1 MLDGNTIS
9 INEARPRLT
18 EVVEAAER
26 GPITITK
33 NGRPVAMVVSAEEWE
48 ELRATLEVLG
58 NPAMQRDLSDYE
70 QARQAGTLITHAHD
84 EVIGEARQRG

>member
-1 MLDGNTIS
+1 MLDGSTIT

-33 NGRPVAMVVSAEEWE
+33 NGKPVALVVSAEEWE
-48 ELRATLEVLG
+48 DLQATLEVLG
-58 NPAMQRDLSDYE
+58 NPDIQRDLTDYE
-70 QARQAGTLITHAHD
+70 QAKQAGTLTTHAHD
-84 EVIGEARQRG
+84 EVIGEARERG